1 MTHLEATLIKA
12 LRDIGCTWRRIA
24 EIHAESTNSTDT
36 SQERGRELCEQAAQ
50 VLNLDS
56 LDDE

>member
-24 EIHAESTNSTDT
+24 EIYAEAHDDTDT
-36 SQERGRELCEQAAQ
+36 TQDRGRQLCAEAAQ
-50 VLNLDS
+50 ILGLES
-56 LDDE
+56 LDED